1 MFQPVIHM
9 EKTKA
14 ICKTFPECTIN
25 EPDISMQR
33 YYTDGIFFCTSYT
46 WIHKILTHFIES

>member
-1 MFQPVIHM
+1 M

>member
-1 MFQPVIHM
+1 M

-14 ICKTFPECTIN
+14 ICKTFPECIIN

-33 YYTDGIFFCTSYT
+33 YYTDGIFFVLV
-46 WIHKILTHFIES
+46 IHGYIKF

>member
-1 MFQPVIHM
+1 M

-33 YYTDGIFFCTSYT
+33 YYTVYFFVLV
-46 WIHKILTHFIES
+46 IHGYIKF